1 MARHI
6 RTVAPELLI
15 RANAQAVADHETN
28 GSADITAS
36 IVVALGT
43 NHSAEEMTAVWCRLV
58 ALTKVL
64 RSPDGE
70 HWALSID
77 KKDCTLVNEALFRAA
92 ARAPLR
98 ENKNLGD
105 MEFNAKEL
113 LQLALEEA
121 SSEGSA

>member
-1 MARHI
+1 MARYI
-6 RTVAPELLI
+6 RTVAPDLLI
-15 RANAQAVADHETN
+15 RANAQAVADHETD
-28 GSADITAS
+28 GTADITTS
-36 IVVALGT
+36 IVMALGT
-43 NHSAEEMTAVWCRLV
+43 NHSAEEMTAVWCRLM

-64 RSPDGE
+64 RSPGGE
-70 HWALSID
+70 HWTLNID

-98 ENKNLGD
+98 EKQNLGE
-105 MEFNAKEL
+105 MEFNANEL

>member
-1 MARHI
+1 MARYI
-6 RTVAPELLI
+6 RTVAAELLI

-70 HWALSID
+70 RWALSID
-77 KKDCTLVNEALFRAA
+77 KDCTLVNEALFRAA
-92 ARAPLR
+92 ARATLR

-113 LQLALEEA
+113 LQLTLEEA

>member
-1 MARHI
+1 MARYI
-6 RTVAPELLI
+6 RTVPPELLI
-15 RANAQAVADHETN
+15 RANAQVVADHETN

-70 HWALSID
+70 RWALSID
-77 KKDCTLVNEALFRAA
+77 KDCTLVNEALFRAA

-105 MEFNAKEL
+105 MQFNVKEF

-121 SSEGSA
+121 SWEGSA